1 MKRTIKSVSLMI
13 GVAAIAFIFAG
24 QVLGAQSTKSMQR
37 VPAGSN
43 MNKLNV
49 GNVAGKPDLK
59 VIALDVSPKTPAV
72 GGGTIT
78 IKVTVKNQGTAA
90 TSAPCSL
97 TMSVFSVDE
106 NGAQIPGNSLMAH
119 IPGYTNNIPIM
130 GPGQKHVITKY
141 LNLHHA
147 GRNKIEGVINTESLK
162 PGEESNHQNNYY
174 KHYFTMKP
182 KPAPADLVLHD
193 IKLTFD
199 GRIQIKMSNA
209 GKAIP
214 DYDFNRAW
222 VKATVIGSSP
232 HRQILLKDMDPKG
245 VLKKPGGP
253 SGAPGN
259 KYVTFI
265 WPDTGTQGIKLTPG
279 YSYNIEVIL
288 DCFPRIIDA
297 DRSNNA
303 KTVTLSP

>member
-1 MKRTIKSVSLMI
+1 MKRTIKSVSLII
-13 GVAAIAFIFAG
+13 GAAAIAFIFAG
-24 QVLGAQSTKSMQR
+24 QAFGAESTKTMQR
-37 VPAGSN
+37 VPAGSS
-43 MNKLNV
+43 MKKLKV
-49 GNVAGKPDLK
+49 GNLSGQPDLK
-59 VIALDVSPKTPAV
+59 VIMLDVNPKTPSV
-72 GGGTIT
+72 GSGPIT
-78 IKVTVKNQGTAA
+78 IKLTVKNQGTAA
-90 TSAPCSL
+90 TSAACSL

-106 NGAQIPGNSLMAH
+106 NGTQIPGNSLMAA
-119 IPGYTNNIPIM
+119 IPGYTNNIPIL

-141 LNLHHA
+141 INLHHP
-147 GRNKIEGVINTESLK
+147 GRNQIEGVINTESLK
-162 PGEESNHQNNYY
+162 PGEESNNQNNYY

-182 KPAPADLVLHD
+182 KAAPADLVLHY
-193 IKLTFD
+193 IRVTPD
-199 GRIQIKMSNA
+199 GRIKIKMSNA

-214 DYDFNRAW
+214 DYAFDRAW

-245 VLKKPGGP
+245 VLKKPGVP
-253 SGAPGN
+253 SGASGK

-265 WPDTGTQGIKLTPG
+265 WPDSGPQGIKLTSG
-279 YSYNIEVIL
+279 YSYSVEVIL

>member
-1 MKRTIKSVSLMI
+1 MALL
-13 GVAAIAFIFAG
+13 FAG
-24 QVLGAQSTKSMQR
+24 QAVGAQSTKTMQR
-37 VPAGSN
+37 VPAGST
-43 MNKLNV
+43 MQKLSV

-59 VIALDVSPKTPAV
+59 VIALNVNPKTPSV

-78 IKVTVKNQGTAA
+78 IKITVKNQGTAA

-119 IPGYTNNIPIM
+119 IPGYTNNIPII

-147 GRNKIEGVINTESLK
+147 GRNQIEGVINTESLK
-162 PGEESNHQNNYY
+162 PGEESNNQNNYY

-182 KPAPADLVLHD
+182 KAAPADLVLHS
-193 IKLTFD
+193 INVTPD
-199 GRIQIKMSNA
+199 GRIQIRMSNA

-214 DYDFNRAW
+214 DYAFDRAW

-232 HRQILLKDMDPKG
+232 HRQILLKDMDPQG
-245 VLKKPGGP
+245 ILKKPGVP
-253 SGAPGN
+253 AGAPGQ

-265 WPDTGTQGIKLTPG
+265 WPDDGPQGIKLTSG
-279 YSYNIEVIL
+279 YSYSVEVIL